1 MRQKIHY
8 LVCVALSVKNIKLCH
23 FQEEMHGM
31 EINVD
36 AGKQK
41 GNSNVWLDHIN
52 YLLSL
57 SKVRPN
63 EDAEKEG
70 RLLSNFTS
78 I

>member
-1 MRQKIHY
+1 
-8 LVCVALSVKNIKLCH
+8 
-23 FQEEMHGM
+23 M

-70 RLLSNFTS
+70 RLLANFTS